1 MDLEERYIADF
12 IQKGFE
18 EIYSTS
24 KTLSPR
30 IAPPISQW
38 QAVLPD
44 EVHDSLDYEVSVSEI
59 KAALWSMKAFKVPG
73 ADGLHVGF
81 FQRFWLIVGDSVIKE
96 VQKIFKDKVV
106 PEYLNRMHIAFIPKL
121 QGPES
126 LNNYRPISLSIM
138 YIRLS
143 LKS

>member
-1 MDLEERYIADF
+1 M
-12 IQKGFE
+12 
-18 EIYSTS
+18 
-24 KTLSPR
+24 
-30 IAPPISQW
+30 
-38 QAVLPD
+38 LPD
-44 EVHDSLDYEVSVSEI
+44 EVHDSLDYEVSVGEI

-126 LNNYRPISLSIM
+126 LNNYRPISLSIL
-138 YIRLS
+138 YIRFS